1 MEKLVTHNGIIMTKI
16 TKHIIINVNF
26 EFTAIHC
33 WPDAKGK
40 HEYLKYPHRHIFKCQ
55 VSLQVFHNDREVE
68 FLALKDALSN
78 FCSENW
84 HNKNIGSKSC
94 EMIAE
99 ELYSFI
105 AMNYP
110 HRDTIINVS
119 EDGENGVTI
128 NYLH

>member
-16 TKHIIINVNF
+16 KKSICINVSF
-26 EFTAIHC
+26 EFAAIHC

-40 HEYLKYPHRHIFKCQ
+40 HEYLKNPHRHIFKCQ
-55 VSLQVFHNDREVE
+55 VSLEVFHNDREVE
-68 FLALKDALSN
+68 FLALKDQLNN
-78 FCSENW
+78 FCSTKW
-84 HNKNIGSKSC
+84 ADKNIGQMSC

-105 AMNYP
+105 AISYLG
-110 HRDTIINVS
+110 RDVIISVS

-128 NYLH
+128 NYLR